1 MHTHR
6 HGGRDRPAQ
15 SRTVTGTPGPLSD
28 MGHSLTYRKVFR
40 LKNNC
45 TLLYARALYYP
56 KMKKKRIEIIYWGK
70 EVAFKLESLSCL
82 TRDMLYLMRETI
94 QKQMQV
100 LRKVETARD
109 NSNLYMSPTIL
120 LDL

>member
-1 MHTHR
+1 MPT
-6 HGGRDRPAQ
+6 Q
-15 SRTVTGTPGPLSD
+15 SRTVTGNSRSIIRHGPC
-28 MGHSLTYRKVFR
+28 LTYIKVFR

-56 KMKKKRIEIIYWGK
+56 KMRKKRIEIIYWGK
-70 EVAFKLESLSCL
+70 EVTFKLESLSCL